1 LFTFPRSR
9 VYSSRTSCSRSE
21 TRGFEARRRGFS
33 VVIGEE
39 GAQSRLAAEAGSSS
53 KDIATC
59 EDVVVLFLAGKEMIS
74 GFELL
79 GVLVGS

>member
-39 GAQSRLAAEAGSSS
+39 GAQSRLAAAGSSS
-53 KDIATC
+53 KDIATY